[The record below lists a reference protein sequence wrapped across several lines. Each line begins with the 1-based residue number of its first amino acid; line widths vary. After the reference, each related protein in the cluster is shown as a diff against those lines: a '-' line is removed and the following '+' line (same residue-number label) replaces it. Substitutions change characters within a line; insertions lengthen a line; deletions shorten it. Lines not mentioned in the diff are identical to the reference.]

1 MKKTIHA
8 MYNIE
13 LKKTRVLEEPAVK
26 TPIRTSLDALK
37 AVLPLFKEEDS
48 WREHCYAVFTDR
60 QNRIIGTFLVG
71 VGSDRSVAIGIK
83 PVCAAALGCMASGV
97 ILAHNHPSG
106 NCMPGVADK
115 EQTMALKRALNVLDI
130 DLLDHIVL
138 GDGEYF
144 SFTEEVRLLYNKKTL
159 AA

>member
-1 MKKTIHA
+1 
-8 MYNIE
+8 MYKLE
-13 LKKTRVLEEPAVK
+13 LKKTRVAEEPAVK
-26 TPIRTSLDALK
+26 TPIRNSLDALK
-37 AVLPLFKEEDS
+37 AILPLFKEEDS
-48 WREHCYAVFTDR
+48 WREQCYAVFTDR

-71 VGSDRSVAIGIK
+71 VGSDKGVTIGVK
-83 PVCAAALGCMASGV
+83 SVCAAAVASMASRV

-106 NCMPGVADK
+106 DCRPGIADK
-115 EQTMALKRALNVLDI
+115 EQTMALRKALDILDI

-144 SFTEEVRLLYNKKTL
+144 SFTEEVKLLYNKKVLSAYDTIK